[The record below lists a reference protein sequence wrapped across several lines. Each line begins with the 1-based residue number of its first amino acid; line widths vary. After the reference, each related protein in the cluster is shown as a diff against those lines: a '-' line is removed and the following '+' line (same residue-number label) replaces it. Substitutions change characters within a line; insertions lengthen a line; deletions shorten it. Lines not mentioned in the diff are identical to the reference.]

1 MDEITDKELFHLAS
15 RKLFHGEYVATDYF
29 RSIEKHTS
37 VCFEDGGLVAVT
49 GKAGDRESQL
59 YAALFADA
67 PAMLLEIA
75 RLRNAC
81 QSALNWLDKF
91 GKDAPIVFGGE
102 QELHDELQ
110 DALNTSKYDGVIPR
124 KSPTPYYYTY
134 ANLEESGELIGFEP
148 VAGNEEDFQA
158 MKDDLC
164 PNCKGEC
171 KLITLRNDIGILRVF
186 SVCIECDVA
195 REF

>member
-1 MDEITDKELFHLAS
+1 MKKITYKELFQLAS
-15 RKLFHGEYVATDYF
+15 RKLFHGEYVATDQF
-29 RSIEKHTS
+29 KSIEKHTS
-37 VCFEDGGLVAVT
+37 VCFEDGGLAAVT

-81 QSALNWLDKF
+81 QSALDWLDKF

-110 DALNTSKYDGVIPR
+110 VALSTSKFDGVVPH
-124 KSPTPYYYTY
+124 KSPTPFYYTY
-134 ANLEESGELIGFEP
+134 TDLEASGKLTGFKQVFGYEGDLQ
-148 VAGNEEDFQA
+148 VTN
-158 MKDDLC
+158 DDHC
-164 PNCKGEC
+164 PSCRGEC
-171 KLITLRNDIGILRVF
+171 EIITLRNDIGVLRVF
-186 SVCIECDVA
+186 SVCAECDVA